1 MRIVQGNVM
10 QCRNTKYGL
19 CACNHPEK
27 MNARALWD
35 RERYQRWRGRERE
48 RAEGLD
54 SLSKVRP
61 VISKYP

>member
-1 MRIVQGNVM
+1 M
-10 QCRNTKYGL
+10 
-19 CACNHPEK
+19 PEHCGIE
-27 MNARALWD
+27 RD
-35 RERYQRWRGRERE
+35 IRDGGGEREGERE